1 MNTQN
6 PEKNVS
12 AELTPDQIENQKLLS
27 ENPDVQ
33 IVYLDEHIKIGQ
45 TMHTQI
51 EVRKPSVPAL
61 RKIRIADI
69 LNGDIN
75 SICTILPLCT
85 TPTISQAMLNS
96 GVVEPADI
104 VQLGAAVIYFLQP
117 KSVRAEIALQQ

>member
-6 PEKNVS
+6 PEKNVT

-27 ENPDVQ
+27 ANPDVQ
-33 IVYLDEHIKIGQ
+33 IIDLDEHIKIGQ
-45 TMHTQI
+45 TTYTQI

-61 RKIRIADI
+61 RKIRIADV
-69 LNGDIN
+69 LNGDVN

-85 TPTISQAMLNS
+85 TPTISQTMLNS

-104 VQLGAAVIYFLQP
+104 IQLGAAVIYFLQP
-117 KSVRAEIALQQ
+117 KSVRAELSLPQ